1 MQVLPAAHPSTGMP
15 SPTLT
20 NPDMILPDNV
30 LPDEDTT
37 SLNHN
42 LSNTPGHMIEEER
55 HARAATVEHQLRS
68 KQAKQS
74 LSPFRNGVLAQN
86 DGPPRLR
93 SNSERG
99 HGRIQFNN
107 SRLSFRPNGE
117 ERATP
122 SPHLHEDTNGI
133 GLERLSESPEEE
145 DGPSYNTYTAP
156 SILDEDEDDPESHAA
171 MTRRAEEIL
180 ANAKKRLTVSPVRMQ
195 SQCDH

>member
-1 MQVLPAAHPSTGMP
+1 MQVLPATHASTGMP

-20 NPDMILPDNV
+20 NPDMILPDNL
-30 LPDEDTT
+30 LPENETT
-37 SLNHN
+37 SLSQTQSN
-42 LSNTPGHMIEEER
+42 LPADMVDEER
-55 HARAATVEHQLRS
+55 HTRAASKDHQLRP
-68 KQAKQS
+68 KHAQQS
-74 LSPFRNGVLAQN
+74 LSPFRNGVLAQS

-122 SPHLHEDTNGI
+122 SPYLQEDTNGI

-180 ANAKKRLTVSPVRMQ
+180 ANAKKRLTVSLQ
-195 SQCDH
+195 IS